1 MNSERF
7 IHLRAYIGYDN
18 ERLAKMLNIEV
29 ADVEAYCSGGKP
41 IPETVANKL
50 EAFADW
56 SSEVGDT
63 TVKKELA
70 KKHLGKKEQ

>member
-7 IHLRAYIGYDN
+7 KHLRNYIGYDN
-18 ERLAKMLNIEV
+18 ERLAKMLNIAV
-29 ADVEAYCSGGKP
+29 SKVEEFCSGRRP
-41 IPETVANKL
+41 IPDTVANEL

-63 TVKKELA
+63 TVKRELA
-70 KKHLGKKEQ
+70 IKYLGKDQ

>member
-7 IHLRAYIGYDN
+7 KHLRDYVGYDN
-18 ERLAKMLNIEV
+18 ERLAKMLNIDVVEV
-29 ADVEAYCSGGKP
+29 EEYCSDRKS
-41 IPETVANKL
+41 IPDTMANEL

-63 TVKKELA
+63 TVKRELA
-70 KKHLGKKEQ
+70 KKYLGKKGQ